1 MLNLFKRKKT
11 LEEQIQILAKCGICL
26 NAGTT
31 IDDLLAVFDRTEYEK
46 NPFTMLMAVMGGEKE
61 MKEGE
66 WMSDNVWH
74 FDTECIEDHGDYT
87 RIAQRLSVLAGS
99 ELPLQDIKDHVDIEA
114 GVAWLSFKLDGH
126 DYKWNAK
133 VEDDWVDTEI
143 INKFR
148 ELIVSRKTD
157 KKFIYFSEGGQ
168 DCIICCLTTVQ
179 LHELNDLTGIKFD
192 QLQ

>member
-99 ELPLQDIKDHVDIEA
+99 EVPLQEKQKNTH
-114 GVAWLSFKLDGH
+114 
-126 DYKWNAK
+126 
-133 VEDDWVDTEI
+133 
-143 INKFR
+143 
-148 ELIVSRKTD
+148 
-157 KKFIYFSEGGQ
+157 
-168 DCIICCLTTVQ
+168 
-179 LHELNDLTGIKFD
+179 LNSNHNSI
-192 QLQ
+192 